1 MPSRVP
7 NRNIKKSTIEE
18 NRQRLLNA
26 PIKEKEDFSLQEA
39 IHNMAGEIN
48 QILDRGYS
56 YEEIATMLADGG
68 IDIKPTTLRQYLA
81 QVPQVNGKAKSKKS
95 PKAKTSESQTD
106 KVKPDEVKPDEVKSL
121 KIESNKEQAKPASV
135 KTTEVITDVSEVA
148 AKPSKS
154 AKSAVKVDNKASSGF
169 VEMPDEL

>member
-39 IHNMAGEIN
+39 IHNMATEIN

-56 YEEIATMLADGG
+56 YEEIATMLALGG

-81 QVPQVNGKAKSKKS
+81 QVPQTNGKAKSKKS

-106 KVKPDEVKPDEVKSL
+106 KVKPDEVKSL
-121 KIESNKEQAKPASV
+121 KGESNKEQAKPAPV
-135 KTTEVITDVSEVA
+135 KTTEVRTDVVEVA
-148 AKPSKS
+148 AKPD
-154 AKSAVKVDNKASSGF
+154 KSAVKVDKKASSGF
-169 VEMPDEL
+169 VEMPDKL

>member
-39 IHNMAGEIN
+39 IHNMATEIN

-56 YEEIATMLADGG
+56 YEEIATMLALGG

-81 QVPQVNGKAKSKKS
+81 QVPQTNGKAKSKKS

-106 KVKPDEVKPDEVKSL
+106 KVKPDEVKSL
-121 KIESNKEQAKPASV
+121 KGESNKEQAKPAPV
-135 KTTEVITDVSEVA
+135 KTTEVRTDVVEVA
-148 AKPSKS
+148 AKRLK
-154 AKSAVKVDNKASSGF
+154 
-169 VEMPDEL
+169 

>member
-1 MPSRVP
+1 MAIFVMPSRVP

-39 IHNMAGEIN
+39 IHNMAAEIN

-81 QVPQVNGKAKSKKS
+81 QVPQANGKAKSKKS

-106 KVKPDEVKPDEVKSL
+106 EVKPDEVKSL
-121 KIESNKEQAKPASV
+121 KVESNKDKAKPV
-135 KTTEVITDVSEVA
+135 PIKTNEIKTDLVEVA
-148 AKPSKS
+148 AKPD
-154 AKSAVKVDNKASSGF
+154 KSAVKVDKKASSGF

>member
-39 IHNMAGEIN
+39 IHNMAAEIN

-56 YEEIATMLADGG
+56 YEEIATMLALGG
-68 IDIKPTTLRQYLA
+68 IDVKPTTLRQYLA
-81 QVPQVNGKAKSKKS
+81 QVPKATGKTKVKRS
-95 PKAKTSESQTD
+95 PKAKTSE
-106 KVKPDEVKPDEVKSL
+106 VKTDEVKPDEVKSSES
-121 KIESNKEQAKPASV
+121 ESNMNRSKATSAPV
-135 KTTEVITDVSEVA
+135 KTTEVKTDLVEVA

-154 AKSAVKVDNKASSGF
+154 AVKVDKKASSGF
-169 VEMPDEL
+169 VDMPDKL

>member
-1 MPSRVP
+1 MAIFVMPSRVP

-39 IHNMAGEIN
+39 IHNMAAEIN

-81 QVPQVNGKAKSKKS
+81 QVPKVTGKAQPKKS
-95 PKAKTSESQTD
+95 PTAKTSEVKTD
-106 KVKPDEVKPDEVKSL
+106 KVKPLEVKSL
-121 KIESNKEQAKPASV
+121 EVEGNKERAKSAPI
-135 KTTEVITDVSEVA
+135 KTTDEVKTDVSEVA
-148 AKPSKS
+148 AKPD
-154 AKSAVKVDNKASSGF
+154 KSAVKVDKKASSGF
-169 VEMPDEL
+169 VDMPDKL

>member
-39 IHNMAGEIN
+39 IHNMADEIN

-106 KVKPDEVKPDEVKSL
+106 KVKPDEVKSL
-121 KIESNKEQAKPASV
+121 KGESNKEQAKPAPV

>member
-81 QVPQVNGKAKSKKS
+81 QIPQVNGKPKSKKS

-106 KVKPDEVKPDEVKSL
+106 KVKPDEVKSL
-121 KIESNKEQAKPASV
+121 KVESNKEQAKPAPV
-135 KTTEVITDVSEVA
+135 KTNEVKTDVAEVA

>member
-81 QVPQVNGKAKSKKS
+81 QVPQATGKAKSKKS

-106 KVKPDEVKPDEVKSL
+106 KVKPDEVKSSE
-121 KIESNKEQAKPASV
+121 IESDMNRSKATSTPVE
-135 KTTEVITDVSEVA
+135 TTEVKPALVDVA

-154 AKSAVKVDNKASSGF
+154 AKSAVKVDKKASSGF

>member
-1 MPSRVP
+1 MPNRVP
-7 NRNIKKSTIEE
+7 ARTIKKSTIEE

-39 IHNMAGEIN
+39 IHDMATEIN

-68 IDIKPTTLRQYLA
+68 IDVKPTTLRQYLA
-81 QVPQVNGKAKSKKS
+81 QVPKANSKAKPKRS
-95 PKAKTSESQTD
+95 PKAKTSEGKTD
-106 KVKPDEVKPDEVKSL
+106 KVKPDEVKSSSV
-121 KIESNKEQAKPASV
+121 ESDMNQSKAISAPVE
-135 KTTEVITDVSEVA
+135 TTEVKTDVSEVA

-154 AKSAVKVDNKASSGF
+154 TVKVDKKASSGF
-169 VEMPDEL
+169 VDMPDKL